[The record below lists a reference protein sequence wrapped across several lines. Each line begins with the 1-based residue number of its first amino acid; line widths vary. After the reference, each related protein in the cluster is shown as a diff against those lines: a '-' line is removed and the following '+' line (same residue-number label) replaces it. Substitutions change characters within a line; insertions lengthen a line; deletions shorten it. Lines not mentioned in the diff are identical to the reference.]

1 MTRTDTQAR
10 WRTSSYS
17 AQTEQ
22 SACVEVA
29 PLPHAIGV
37 RDSKLPTSPVHEYA
51 SAQWADFVAAL
62 KDSTVS

>member
-1 MTRTDTQAR
+1 MQAR

-29 PLPHAIGV
+29 PLPHTIGV
-37 RDSKLPTSPVHEYA
+37 RDSKLVASPVHEY
-51 SAQWADFVAAL
+51 SAAPWVDFVTAL
-62 KDSTVS
+62 KDSTVG